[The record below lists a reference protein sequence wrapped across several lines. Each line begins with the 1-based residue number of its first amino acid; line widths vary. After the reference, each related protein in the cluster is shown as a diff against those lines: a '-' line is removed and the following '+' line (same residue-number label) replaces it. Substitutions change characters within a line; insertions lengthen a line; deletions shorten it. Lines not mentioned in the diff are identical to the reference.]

1 MRYKLVILNQEC
13 LRMICDFKV
22 HQNGTYS
29 INYYTCLQVFFQLR
43 CNHVIQRS
51 LLFFMYINKSNF
63 LEFVS
68 LCLYYSPNQ
77 VQHDSIQMIWLY
89 KKAII
94 PLYKNKL
101 VLIFLDFPKDPCNNG
116 GYNRCDEVIGVKI
129 YQLWF
134 NIYLYVAR

>member
-1 MRYKLVILNQEC
+1 MSENDMWFQSTSEWYIFYKLLH
-13 LRMICDFKV
+13 MF
-22 HQNGTYS
+22 TWF
-29 INYYTCLQVFFQLR
+29 FFQLR

-63 LEFVS
+63 LEFVF

-89 KKAII
+89 KKAI
-94 PLYKNKL
+94 PLCKNKL

-134 NIYLYVAR
+134 NIYFYVAR